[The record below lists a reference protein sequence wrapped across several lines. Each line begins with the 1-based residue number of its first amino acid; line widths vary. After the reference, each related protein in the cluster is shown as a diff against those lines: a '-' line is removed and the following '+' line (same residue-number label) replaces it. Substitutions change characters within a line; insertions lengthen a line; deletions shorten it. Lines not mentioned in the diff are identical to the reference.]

1 MPAKRREPGFRVT
14 ILLAEDAEKIVQKQ
28 RIAYGKVHGF
38 APSRSEMITIMIRTA
53 DRHRDWLELPGSGKE
68 TNGQ

>member
-1 MPAKRREPGFRVT
+1 MPAKRREPGFRIT
-14 ILLAEDAEKIVQKQ
+14 IQLAEDAEKIVQRQ

-38 APSRSEMITIMIRTA
+38 TPSRSEMITIMIRSA
-53 DRHRDWLELPGSGKE
+53 DKHRDWLQLLSGKE